1 MPTLTLTD
9 LERDFW
15 AESFSITPADL
26 GLPSEHA
33 WSITKRMLRGGRRDR
48 VDIIRLHNGVL
59 SVEIVPTRGM
69 GLWRG
74 QFRGDHIGWNSPVS
88 DGPVHPS
95 LVNQAG
101 LGGFGW
107 LEGFDELLARCG
119 LEHVGPP
126 VQEGPFLHTLH
137 GKIQNTPAHS
147 VTVEVGDAPPY
158 ELAVEGRVDEA
169 RLFGPRLRMT
179 TRYGTIPGSNRLTV
193 RDTIANLG
201 DSPARLSL
209 LYHWN
214 FGPPYLE
221 EGSKVRVPARAVAPQ
236 TPRAAEG
243 IGRFD
248 TYGPPEPGFAEQVY
262 HLDPIGDGDGG
273 PTVAMLR
280 TASGDKGVALRF
292 ATSQLP
298 CFTVWKNL
306 RGPSEGYVTG
316 LEPATN
322 YPNPRPFERDHGRYV
337 ELAPGASHSAE
348 VVLQVL
354 ASTDDV
360 SAVEAEIEALQAR
373 EAPKVFE
380 SPDEPYAPRP

>member
-1 MPTLTLTD
+1 MPILTLTD
-9 LERDFW
+9 LSRDLWTDHF
-15 AESFSITPADL
+15 AIAPADL
-26 GLPSEHA
+26 GLPSEHP
-33 WSITKRMLRGGRRDR
+33 WSITKRTLRGGRREG
-48 VDIIRLHNGVL
+48 VELIRLHNGLL
-59 SVEIVPTRGM
+59 SVDVLPTRGM

-74 QFRGDHIGWNSPVS
+74 RYRGDQLGWTSPVS

-137 GKIQNTPAHS
+137 GKIQNTPAHTVS
-147 VTVEVGDAPPY
+147 VQISDAPPY
-158 ELAVEGRVDEA
+158 ELVIEGQVDEA

-179 TRYGTIPGSNRLTV
+179 TQYRTIPGSDRLMV
-193 RDTIANLG
+193 RDTFTNLG
-201 DSPARLSL
+201 DEPARLSV

-214 FGPPYLE
+214 LGPPYLE
-221 EGSKVRVPARAVAPQ
+221 DGARLRIPARVVAPQ

-262 HLDPIGDGDGG
+262 HIEPLGDGADGLC
-273 PTVAMLR
+273 TALLR
-280 TASGDKGVALRF
+280 TQTGDKGVALRF
-292 ATSQLP
+292 STAQLP
-298 CFTVWKNL
+298 CFTVWKCS
-306 RGPSEGYVTG
+306 RGPNQGYVTG

-322 YPNPRPFERDHGRYV
+322 FPNPRPFERRHGRFV
-337 ELAPGASHSAE
+337 ELPPGASHVAE
-348 VVLQVL
+348 VELQVIDT
-354 ASTDDV
+354 AEGVT
-360 SAVEAEIEALQAR
+360 AVEAEVDRLQQR
-373 EAPKVFE
+373 EAPRVLE
-380 SPDEPYAPRP
+380 APEEPYAPRP